1 MDENAHI
8 VLKDVRKAFGAKKVL
23 NGINLSVPK
32 GRSVVVIG
40 GSGTGKSVMIK
51 TILGI
56 IRPDSGSITIGGEEV
71 TGVRG
76 KERDALLQRFGM
88 LFQGAALFDS
98 LPVWENV
105 AFGLIQGRN
114 TPRKDARDIAMEK
127 LRQVGLGPEVAALYP
142 AELSGGMQKR
152 VGLAR
157 AIAADPEIIF
167 FDEPTTGLDP
177 IMADVIN
184 NLVVDCVKRLGATT
198 ISITHDMASARKIA
212 DRIAMIHKGEIIWQ
226 GPARSVDTSGNPYVD
241 QFIHG
246 RAEGP
251 IQMEILKA

>member
-1 MDENAHI
+1 MAEAHI
-8 VLKDVRKAFGAKKVL
+8 ILEGVRKSFGAKHVL
-23 NGINLSVPK
+23 NGINLAVSK
-32 GRSVVVIG
+32 GHSLVVIG
-40 GSGTGKSVMIK
+40 GSGTGKSVMLK
-51 TILGI
+51 CILGI
-56 IRPDSGSITIGGEEV
+56 IQPDAGSIRIAGEEV
-71 TGVRG
+71 VGLKG
-76 KERDALLQRFGM
+76 KARDAYLQRFGM

-98 LPVWENV
+98 LSVWENV
-105 AFGLIQGRN
+105 AFGLIQGRQMA
-114 TPRKDARDIAMEK
+114 RARARDIAVEK
-127 LRQVGLGPEVAALYP
+127 LGQVGLGPEVAPLYP

-184 NLVVDCVKRLGATT
+184 NLIVDCVKRLGATT

-212 DRIAMIHKGEIIWQ
+212 DDIAMIYKGEILWQ
-226 GPARSVDTSGNPYVD
+226 GPARTIDESGNPYVD

-246 RAEGP
+246 RADGP
-251 IQMEILKA
+251 IQMDLLKP

>member
-71 TGVRG
+71 TGLRG

-157 AIAADPEIIF
+157 AIAADSEIIF